1 MSATIV
7 VILGEPEWTQRA
19 LHLAA
24 ALAREW
30 RAAVTLVKLLPV
42 AHLEYLGAGV
52 GETLLPYQD
61 ICHLEACTATVE
73 SYGVPTDVR
82 LFQYSDF
89 VGAVLSAAELFG
101 AAAMFA
107 PAPASRLP
115 GLARLQVWW
124 LRRGLGVPLYTLDAG
139 DAPLV
144 LALPAT
150 AEAGAAGS
158 QPSPALR

>member
-7 VILGEPEWTQRA
+7 VILGEPEWTNRA
-19 LHLAA
+19 LHLSA

-30 RAAVTLVKLLPV
+30 QAAVTLIKMLPV
-42 AHLEYLGAGV
+42 AHLEYLGADV
-52 GETLLPYQD
+52 GETLLPYQES
-61 ICHLEACTATVE
+61 CHLQACAATVE
-73 SYGVPTDVR
+73 SYGVPTELR

-89 VGAVLSAAELFG
+89 VGGVLSAAEQLD
-101 AAAMFA
+101 AAAVFA
-107 PAPASRLP
+107 PAPAGRLP
-115 GLARLQVWW
+115 GLGRLQAWW
-124 LRRGLGVPLYTLDAG
+124 LRRSLGVPLYTLGVG

-150 AEAGAAGS
+150 PDETTAAS